1 MDRLSVIIG
10 LLGLVFALFPPANSR
25 WIFTAALLC
34 IAWSLWRFIGT
45 PALVQVA
52 RVARGRVPLR
62 WVIQYVASHPGP
74 SKADVLDH
82 VIELARNGRLTIYG
96 ERYGSSRLVSI
107 EAQYF
112 KTHGL
117 FSGLGL
123 LQTNETDP
131 YDRHFNLH
139 IDLSSIGTLSKA
151 AQRHA

>member
-1 MDRLSVIIG
+1 MVISMDRLSVIIG

-62 WVIQYVASHPGP
+62 WVIQYVASHPG
-74 SKADVLDH
+74 
-82 VIELARNGRLTIYG
+82 RLTIYG

-123 LQTNETDP
+123 LQTSETDP

-151 AQRHA
+151 AQRQA